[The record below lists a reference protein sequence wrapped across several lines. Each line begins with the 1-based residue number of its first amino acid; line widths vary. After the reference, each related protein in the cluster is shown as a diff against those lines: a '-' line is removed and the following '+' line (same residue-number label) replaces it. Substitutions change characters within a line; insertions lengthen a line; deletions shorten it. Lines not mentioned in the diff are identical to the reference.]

1 MPKTNTNNSTI
12 DINDYFTMYVVR
24 DATKRVFLNRA
35 VYTGRARGVWGKMGD
50 AQLFSTPQKAQSC
63 ASNIARRDPGCRV
76 PEVRP
81 VFVKRL
87 SASKKTR

>member
-1 MPKTNTNNSTI
+1 MPKSNNNSTI
-12 DINDYFTMYVVR
+12 DINDYYTMYVVR

-35 VYTGRARGVWGKMGD
+35 VYTGRARGVWGKMGE

-63 ASNIARRDPGCRV
+63 ASNIKQRSPGCRA

-81 VFVKRL
+81 VLVKRL
-87 SASKKTR
+87 TASKKK